1 MEMTAAL
8 AALGGL
14 AQETRLAIFLRLVE
28 AGPAGLAAGA
38 VAEALHLPAATLSF
52 HLKEMRHAG
61 LVSARRDGRCVIYA
75 ARFETLE
82 GLVAYLTEN
91 CCRASGGACITRPA
105 GGKRAVARRASPAAA
120 GSKRRARP

>member
-1 MEMTAAL
+1 MEMIAAL
-8 AALGGL
+8 AALSGL

-38 VAEALHLPAATLSF
+38 VAGALGLPAATLSF

-61 LVSARRDGRCVIYA
+61 LVSARREGRCVIYA

-82 GLVAYLTEN
+82 GLVAYLTDH

-105 GGKRAVARRASPAAA
+105 GGTRAVARTASPAARGPKSRSHA
-120 GSKRRARP
+120 